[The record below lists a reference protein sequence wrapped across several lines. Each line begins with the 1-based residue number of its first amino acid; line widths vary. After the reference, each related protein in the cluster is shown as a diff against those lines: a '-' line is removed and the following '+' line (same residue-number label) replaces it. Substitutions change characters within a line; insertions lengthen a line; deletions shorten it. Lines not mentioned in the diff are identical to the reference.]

1 MLGQVEMAAKDATH
15 MVVGITASTNLDL
28 SKYRPEYSGDKYV
41 WQWDDAGVKVYEADY
56 GDCTAVTTVV
66 DSEGADTSAVDAD
79 AARNMEEQAKSCRA
93 PAGDPAGSGR
103 GELVDDLTYDELGIT
118 GELREHVGGKP
129 YVYATEDGQSFR
141 PVELPHVPS
150 PRPDWLYMVSPLSV
164 SDGYRLVVP
173 GNQQTTI
180 LRSAD
185 GLTWEEDSVLAASGG
200 PAGVLNG
207 RAALS
212 TWDANGKS
220 LLQLQN
226 ADGSWSALDLADA
239 VGGDSNSYGDTVA
252 FGPLG
257 FAAVV
262 SSYRENEPPTFHL
275 VHSADGVNLQV
286 RDLADDVPEDGT
298 VSGVVVTA
306 DAIAVRISDAIDGD
320 LRTPPTQRVLVG
332 TPTS

>member
-1 MLGQVEMAAKDATH
+1 
-15 MVVGITASTNLDL
+15 
-28 SKYRPEYSGDKYV
+28 
-41 WQWDDAGVKVYEADY
+41 
-56 GDCTAVTTVV
+56 
-66 DSEGADTSAVDAD
+66 
-79 AARNMEEQAKSCRA
+79 
-93 PAGDPAGSGR
+93 
-103 GELVDDLTYDELGIT
+103 VDDLTYEELGIT

-129 YVYATEDGQSFR
+129 YVYATEDGESFQ
-141 PVELPHVPS
+141 PVELPDVASPS
-150 PRPDWLYMVSPLSV
+150 PDWLNLVSPLSV

-185 GLTWEEDSVLAASGG
+185 GLTWEQDSVVAASGG

-239 VGGDSNSYGDTVA
+239 IGGDSSSYGETVA

-320 LRTPPTQRVLVG
+320 ATTPPTQHVLVG